1 MADVERH
8 VIPVQRGQHGLGRQA
23 TGERHHFRALGGRE
37 DFTDQ
42 GAFEA
47 RNTFREGHKV
57 TASEAC
63 GKYVKLVDRNY
74 DSLSG
79 YVNMLDLKN
88 QSSQQQAMEAFFFG
102 YQAFTAKADEM
113 LERRGL
119 SRVHQRIVFFIARYP
134 ALSVKQLLE
143 LLGVSKQALNIP
155 LRQLQEMHLV
165 DSVAS
170 QTDKRK
176 RLLELTEEGL
186 RFEQSLRREQVKLLQ
201 RAFAEAGEE
210 AVNGWLAVNQ
220 ALAGQP

>member
-1 MADVERH
+1 
-8 VIPVQRGQHGLGRQA
+8 
-23 TGERHHFRALGGRE
+23 
-37 DFTDQ
+37 
-42 GAFEA
+42 
-47 RNTFREGHKV
+47 
-57 TASEAC
+57 
-63 GKYVKLVDRNY
+63 
-74 DSLSG
+74 
-79 YVNMLDLKN
+79 MLDLKN
-88 QSSQQQAMEAFFFG
+88 QNSQQQAMEAFFFG

-165 DSVAS
+165 NSVAAE
-170 QTDKRK
+170 TDKRK
-176 RLLELTEEGL
+176 RLLELSEEGQ

-201 RAFAEAGEE
+201 RAFNEAGEA
-210 AVNGWLAVNQ
+210 AVAGWLAVNQ